1 MRRVSR
7 ADKNYINATFRH
19 GLIRGMV
26 QSVTTAQ
33 GDESIGGRWKGGVG
47 GGAPLLNEAAMD
59 RVTLQTRN
67 GRWERKEEGQM
78 DKYLHS
84 RVAEGER
91 ERGGGR
97 DGCSLQHQCTCP
109 LA

>member
-1 MRRVSR
+1 
-7 ADKNYINATFRH
+7 
-19 GLIRGMV
+19 MV

-33 GDESIGGRWKGGVG
+33 GDESIGGRLEGGA
-47 GGAPLLNEAAMD
+47 APLLNEAAMD

-67 GRWERKEEGQM
+67 GGKEEGRKGQM

-84 RVAEGER
+84 RVAAGER
-91 ERGGGR
+91 EKR
-97 DGCSLQHQCTCP
+97 DGCSLQHQCKCL